1 MRLQFSHLRIK
12 AKAVALFLPKSFNIR
27 LRNKTNGRDRS
38 NSLHSITRLCESKN
52 DWSIWVHAK
61 EKPVSAADNQKP
73 QGEPKW
79 LGPATH
85 SRVALIPPISA
96 ARWLLIVIVTAGI
109 YFFHGFL
116 VPVLAALVIGFASW
130 PIYRELLR
138 RVGGNTTV
146 GASLA
151 IVLIITFLVVPI
163 VIAASYTA
171 SEIREWFGWAV
182 EANKIGAPVPDWIMA
197 LPGFGPWLG
206 DQWVKYIGTPGA
218 IGEVIQLVSGAN
230 IGNIYRAVLAA
241 GNGAFHLMLTL
252 LFMLIALFF
261 VYRNGESFS
270 KQVDLLGE
278 RILPTR
284 WERISRVVPA
294 TISSTVTG
302 MTLIAIG
309 EGIVLGVAYWVAG
322 VPSPVTL
329 GVLTGVMALIPGGA
343 PLSFTLVSIYLVASG
358 SMAPGIALFVWG
370 SVELFI
376 VDKTIRPKLVG
387 GPIKLP
393 FLPTFFGLVGGVKT
407 MGFLGLFIGPVLM
420 ALLVAIW
427 REWVREVELSDTP
440 AASGPIDANAE
451 QQPRPASLRKA
462 AS

>member
-1 MRLQFSHLRIK
+1 
-12 AKAVALFLPKSFNIR
+12 V
-27 LRNKTNGRDRS
+27 T
-38 NSLHSITRLCESKN
+38 E
-52 DWSIWVHAK
+52 K
-61 EKPVSAADNQKP
+61 EKNFVGPR
-73 QGEPKW
+73 W
-79 LGPATH
+79 LGPVAPM
-85 SRVALIPPISA
+85 RIALIPPLTA
-96 ARWLLIVIVTAGI
+96 ARWLLVLIVLAGI

-130 PIYRELLR
+130 PLYRDLLR
-138 RVGGNTTV
+138 RIGGNSTL
-146 GASLA
+146 GATIA
-151 IVLIITFLVVPI
+151 IVCVVAFIVVPI
-163 VIAASYTA
+163 SFAISYTIGEMRQWIA
-171 SEIREWFGWAV
+171 WALEV
-182 EANKIGAPVPDWIMA
+182 NRYGAPPPAWIMG
-197 LPGFGPWLG
+197 LPVAGEWLG
-206 DQWVKYIGTPGA
+206 SMWVRHVGEPGA
-218 IGEVIQLVSGAN
+218 IGQLVQLVSGAN
-230 IGNIYRAVLAA
+230 IGNIYRAVIAA
-241 GNGAFHLMLTL
+241 GDGAFHLLLTL

-261 VYRNGESFS
+261 VYRDGAAFS
-270 KQVDLLGE
+270 HQIDMLGE
-278 RILPTR
+278 RILPNR

-309 EGIVLGVAYWVAG
+309 EGIVLGIAYWIAG

-358 SMAPGIALFVWG
+358 SYVAGVALLVWG

-376 VDKTIRPKLVG
+376 VDKTLRPRLVG

-427 REWVREVELSDTP
+427 REWMREIELAAEPEAARSEDSSPVRKL
-440 AASGPIDANAE
+440 A
-451 QQPRPASLRKA
+451 
-462 AS
+462 

>member
-1 MRLQFSHLRIK
+1 M
-12 AKAVALFLPKSFNIR
+12 
-27 LRNKTNGRDRS
+27 
-38 NSLHSITRLCESKN
+38 
-52 DWSIWVHAK
+52 
-61 EKPVSAADNQKP
+61 
-73 QGEPKW
+73 
-79 LGPATH
+79 
-85 SRVALIPPISA
+85 ALIPSISA
-96 ARWLLIVIVTAGI
+96 ARWLLILIVAAGI

-130 PIYRELLR
+130 PLYRKLLKN
-138 RVGGNTTV
+138 VGGNTTV
-146 GASLA
+146 GATIA
-151 IVLIITFLVVPI
+151 IILIITFLIVPI

-182 EANKIGAPVPDWIMA
+182 EANRYGAPVPAWISGM
-197 LPGFGPWLG
+197 PGVGVWLTE
-206 DQWVKYIGTPGA
+206 QWTKYIGTPGA

-241 GNGAFHLMLTL
+241 GNGAFHLILTL
-252 LFMLIALFF
+252 LFLLIALFF
-261 VYRNGESFS
+261 VYRNGASFS

-309 EGIVLGVAYWVAG
+309 EGIILGIAYWIAG

-358 SMAPGIALFVWG
+358 SVAAGVGLFVWG

-376 VDKTIRPKLVG
+376 VDKTIRPRLVG

-427 REWVREVELSDTP
+427 REWVREVELSSTP
-440 AASGPIDANAE
+440 AETLDISASTDGTQAP
-451 QQPRPASLRKA
+451 PPPLRKA